1 MKKQQAAQNLIAP
14 HLRLLQFLASH
25 FNATRLNSP
34 HSQKIFHKLILVT
47 LEGLKQSAG
56 HPLAREFHFQVI
68 LLGLNFLRHGTGLD
82 QAARWRLKD
91 TILSAA
97 LFWFSFAP
105 RYGNLVLSSQSAA
118 ESSRWSFGGN
128 RLQIKAEVQ
137 LLADVEAALRAV
149 SVLFAKT
156 TGKLQSLAG
165 KQELLQLLLED
176 EQTRLVVWL
185 YPLDHERRR
194 IFSSGHNGK
203 VPSDVSQ
210 VHSTFSL
217 CR

>member
-1 MKKQQAAQNLIAP
+1 MKKQQVAHGLIAP

-25 FNATRLNSP
+25 FNASRLNSP

-47 LEGLKQSAG
+47 LEGLKHSAG

-68 LLGLNFLRHGTGLD
+68 LLGLNFLRHGTGLE

-91 TILSAA
+91 AILSAA
-97 LFWFSFAP
+97 LSWFSFAP
-105 RYGNLVLSSQSAA
+105 RYGNLLLGCRPAA
-118 ESSRWSFGGN
+118 KSSRWSFGGN

-137 LLADVEAALRAV
+137 LLGDVEAALRAV

-156 TGKLQSLAG
+156 SGKLQSLAV
-165 KQELLQLLLED
+165 KHDLLQLLLDD
-176 EQTRLVVWL
+176 EQTRLIVWL

-194 IFSSGHNGK
+194 IFSSSHSGRI
-203 VPSDVSQ
+203 PSDVSQ
-210 VHSTFSL
+210 VHSKLSL

>member
-1 MKKQQAAQNLIAP
+1 M
-14 HLRLLQFLASH
+14 
-25 FNATRLNSP
+25 
-34 HSQKIFHKLILVT
+34 
-47 LEGLKQSAG
+47 
-56 HPLAREFHFQVI
+56 
-68 LLGLNFLRHGTGLD
+68 LGLNFLRHGTGID

-105 RYGNLVLSSQSAA
+105 RYENLLLSSQSVA
-118 ESSRWSFGGN
+118 EFSRWSFGGN

-156 TGKLQSLAG
+156 NGKLQSLAA
-165 KQELLQLLLED
+165 KQELLQLLLDD

-203 VPSDVSQ
+203 IPSDVSQ
-210 VHSTFSL
+210 VHSKFSL
-217 CR
+217 VR